1 MKSLSLNE
9 RERAVNFHNS
19 RLGTR
24 IAAQISHMIYSTE
37 ILIVNTIC
45 IRGNMETF
53 KSGEQFLWYL

>member
-1 MKSLSLNE
+1 MK
-9 RERAVNFHNS
+9 ERAVNFHNS